1 KDNYYKKERWEMFG
15 MQKNVLGLS
24 LFCEEILY
32 ISKLFND
39 GNSLEMVEERIHA
52 LFSPQKSRVL
62 YERIAFLKY
71 DFVSE
76 IKTEQNLVLKYICFY
91 LIMRTDKCLMAFL
104 HFFYHEYLLLYDVNL
119 ERNQLLRFL
128 LGETTWSL
136 KKLERQCDLYI
147 KLLLE
152 AEMIVKQGNQF
163 IWEKHYFD
171 ISEEKMIRQ
180 STNNFFKNL
189 ILGEQL
195 ICG

>member
-1 KDNYYKKERWEMFG
+1 
-15 MQKNVLGLS
+15 MQKNVLRLS
-24 LFCEEILY
+24 LFCEDILY
-32 ISKLFND
+32 ISKLFNNGD
-39 GNSLEMVEERIHA
+39 SLEMVEERMHA
-52 LFSPQKSRVL
+52 LFSPQKSRIL
-62 YERIAFLKY
+62 HKRIAFLKY

-91 LIMRTDKCLMAFL
+91 LIMRTDKYLMAFL

-128 LGETTWSL
+128 LGETTGSL

-152 AEMIVKQGNQF
+152 AEIIVKQGNQF

-171 ISEEKMIRQ
+171 ILDEKLIRH

-189 ILGEQL
+189 VLGEQL